1 MDHSAG
7 DVGSAETERLPNSS
21 FAVLG
26 MLTFGEASGY
36 DLVKLAERSLE
47 FFWAPAK
54 SQIYSELRR
63 LVAAGLATEREV
75 EQADRPDKRLYRITP
90 AGERALRRWLE
101 ERPEHEPFKSEFL
114 LKLFFGHQMSR
125 ERLLAL
131 VEGHRRDSQEA
142 LERLREIGAQIDGD
156 PRFRSARLTLEY
168 GIAHFRANVSWCD
181 RALRTLKGGE
191 G

>member
-1 MDHSAG
+1 
-7 DVGSAETERLPNSS
+7 
-21 FAVLG
+21 
-26 MLTFGEASGY
+26 
-36 DLVKLAERSLE
+36 
-47 FFWAPAK
+47 
-54 SQIYSELRR
+54 
-63 LVAAGLATEREV
+63 
-75 EQADRPDKRLYRITP
+75 RLYRITP

-168 GIAHFRANVSWCD
+168 GIAHFRERELVRPGPEDAERRGRVIGSD
-181 RALRTLKGGE
+181 E
-191 G
+191 